1 MDDVILKL
9 HGMVKSFGSTK
20 AVQDVSMELRKGQV
34 LALIGENGSGKST
47 LMSMVTGTLQPD
59 KGRMEL
65 KGKEYVPDSIIAAGN
80 SGVCILIQEL
90 GTIDGLTVAENIF
103 LGKEKRFASGFRV
116 SSRRMNQAADELL
129 QSMGVSHFDAK
140 TEVDALSFEE
150 RKLIEVCR
158 AMYNDPDILIV

>member
-80 SGVCILIQEL
+80 SVVCILIQDL
-90 GTIDGLTVAENIF
+90 GT
-103 LGKEKRFASGFRV
+103 
-116 SSRRMNQAADELL
+116 
-129 QSMGVSHFDAK
+129 FD
-140 TEVDALSFEE
+140 
-150 RKLIEVCR
+150 
-158 AMYNDPDILIV
+158 

>member
-59 KGRMEL
+59 K
-65 KGKEYVPDSIIAAGN
+65 AGWN
-80 SGVCILIQEL
+80 
-90 GTIDGLTVAENIF
+90 
-103 LGKEKRFASGFRV
+103 
-116 SSRRMNQAADELL
+116 
-129 QSMGVSHFDAK
+129 
-140 TEVDALSFEE
+140 
-150 RKLIEVCR
+150 
-158 AMYNDPDILIV
+158 